1 MPTNLR
7 SYQVACVVLFKSL
20 MVIHTI
26 RSAFPTL
33 DLWNDN
39 SGRAKII
46 NCMRRRSS
54 GQQLVGINDSN
65 S

>member
-7 SYQVACVVLFKSL
+7 SYQIACVVLFKSL

-26 RSAFPTL
+26 TSAFPTL
-33 DLWNDN
+33 DSWNGN
-39 SGRAKII
+39 SGRAKLI
-46 NCMRRRSS
+46 NRMRRRSS